1 MKKLLDIYTH
11 CVYNKDR
18 KEVNKMK
25 RKKKS
30 KSKNTV
36 DVATILLSAFLDL
49 LVGFILLV
57 IDKLT

>member
-1 MKKLLDIYTH
+1 MKKLLDICTH